1 MGIMA
6 LNDVRLWFGVANQTF
21 TKLDPVYQGYTV
33 LLIFSQRTV
42 KAYGTFILT
51 SWFWP
56 VIIFFIT
63 FTNLL
68 YCFFFTFT

>member
-1 MGIMA
+1 MFRSHGNQCICANQNTGCYIMGIMA

-51 SWFWP
+51 SWF
-56 VIIFFIT
+56 
-63 FTNLL
+63 
-68 YCFFFTFT
+68 